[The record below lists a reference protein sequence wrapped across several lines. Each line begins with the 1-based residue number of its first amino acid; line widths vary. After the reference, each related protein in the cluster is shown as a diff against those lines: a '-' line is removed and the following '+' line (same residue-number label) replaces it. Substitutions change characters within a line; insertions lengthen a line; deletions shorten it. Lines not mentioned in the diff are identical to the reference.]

1 MKKTQEI
8 RMLEKLEEARKVSE
22 DGCTYYA
29 MSNGEKIVWT
39 GYLDTKQYLEDMGYF
54 VCSIFQNGHRVE
66 A

>member
-29 MSNGEKIVWT
+29 MSNGEKLCGPVI
-39 GYLDTKQYLEDMGYF
+39 
-54 VCSIFQNGHRVE
+54 
-66 A
+66 